1 MDAANKPAEIVV
13 VRAAT
18 EEEEAKCV
26 ISPKQDAAMSQDNL
40 PLPMALRATE
50 LSEREFDGLRRHAKD
65 TNATTGRLKRVPHGI
80 ASRELE
86 AVAS

>member
-1 MDAANKPAEIVV
+1 MDAANKPADCIAD
-13 VRAAT
+13 RAAT
-18 EEEEAKCV
+18 EEELKRT

-50 LSEREFDGLRRHAKD
+50 LSEQEFEALRRNAKD
-65 TNATTGRLKRVPHGI
+65 PKATAGRLKRAPRGI

-86 AVAS
+86 VANS